1 MPSAAQASAPP
12 ELHDQGVL
20 ESLGSRAAAQ
30 QPYFK
35 LSRLNFGPTHADL
48 GRLSRFLGTSSCYY
62 LEAPATCHICSVP
75 GDQTTFFSDLVP
87 FLLPSFLANHN
98 HHHHHNHISSS
109 SSSSPPPPPT
119 KFLLHF
125 IRPTTAHNKHMAV
138 RQNNM
143 METYHGIVRT
153 PADAIKL
160 FEACR
165 LGLLPRVQRRLSEKE
180 RQSIRSGS
188 VFVWDEREAGMRRWT
203 DGKSWSASRVSGSF
217 LTYREMEGKRGGGFG
232 TSSRRSAGKTPD
244 SGRGSDDMSD
254 DGEPDGYRYKADGL
268 MKQSFS
274 ITTSQG
280 QHLHLISYFSR
291 PHPSE
296 PELPQPSSDPSLRHI
311 VPVKGMYPE
320 SSMNDQPVPATTRT
334 PMASYTH
341 PPPPHPGYH
350 PQYTQQPYPGW
361 PPSPM
366 ATPPYSHY
374 TVSGHYPTVPL
385 PHPHGYP
392 HHPHYMSGPPPPPP
406 PPPHH
411 LYEHRPSL
419 PPPTA
424 AAQPRITPPILPPAH
439 TSPYLAQVRIK
450 EESPRSQHLHYQ
462 PPPLIPGP
470 GRSMPGPL
478 PTTLPRGSTPPARAL
493 SQSPTIAPV
502 NTNTGSSSNKASL
515 SALLH
520 PTPSDSEPTSAN
532 PSAGSASSSP
542 RALGVAPNTGGP
554 ATTGLAAM
562 GFHEDARALDVL
574 NKKFSI

>member
-1 MPSAAQASAPP
+1 
-12 ELHDQGVL
+12 
-20 ESLGSRAAAQ
+20 
-30 QPYFK
+30 
-35 LSRLNFGPTHADL
+35 
-48 GRLSRFLGTSSCYY
+48 
-62 LEAPATCHICSVP
+62 
-75 GDQTTFFSDLVP
+75 
-87 FLLPSFLANHN
+87 
-98 HHHHHNHISSS
+98 
-109 SSSSPPPPPT
+109 
-119 KFLLHF
+119 
-125 IRPTTAHNKHMAV
+125 MAV

-180 RQSIRSGS
+180 RQSIRTGS

-244 SGRGSDDMSD
+244 SGRGSDDVSD

-291 PHPSE
+291 PHPNE
-296 PELPQPSSDPSLRHI
+296 PEMLQPSSDPSLRHI

-334 PMASYTH
+334 PMATYAH
-341 PPPPHPGYH
+341 PPPQHPGYH
-350 PQYTQQPYPGW
+350 PQYAQAPYPGW
-361 PPSPM
+361 PPSPV

-374 TVSGHYPTVPL
+374 TVAGHYAPAPL
-385 PHPHGYP
+385 PHPHAHPHSPYP
-392 HHPHYMSGPPPPPP
+392 PMHHPHYLQGPPPPS
-406 PPPHH
+406 H
-411 LYEHRPSL
+411 YDHRHAL
-419 PPPTA
+419 PPPGS
-424 AAQPRITPPILPPAH
+424 AQPRVMAPYGQAPPPQQH
-439 TSPYLAQVRIK
+439 TSPYLAQVRVK
-450 EESPRSQHLHYQ
+450 EESPRHQFAQL
-462 PPPLIPGP
+462 PPVAPGP

-478 PTTLPRGSTPPARAL
+478 PTTGPHSASTPPPRTMSA
-493 SQSPTIAPV
+493 SPPSMNAPI
-502 NTNTGSSSNKASL
+502 GNKASL

-520 PTPSDSEPTSAN
+520 PTPSDSEPNSAT
-532 PSAGSASSSP
+532 AGSNSATSSP
-542 RALGVAPNTGGP
+542 RAAGGVVVTSAPASG
-554 ATTGLAAM
+554 GLAAM